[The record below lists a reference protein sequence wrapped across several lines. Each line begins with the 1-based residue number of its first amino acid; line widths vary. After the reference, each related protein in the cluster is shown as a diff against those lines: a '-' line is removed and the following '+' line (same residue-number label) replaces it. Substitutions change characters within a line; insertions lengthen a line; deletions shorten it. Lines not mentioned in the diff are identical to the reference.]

1 MQILICPEC
10 RSKVISLGEPDD
22 DHTCD
27 HCEHTFQ
34 HKEDDEEEIT
44 VSGTMVGGKIVVINE
59 TQESQLKEYGF
70 SVGDKVDTPYG
81 LGEVWKVT
89 EASVHVKH
97 YEDKK
102 NLTHNPLFSKYLKDP
117 YHHSQKPISSL
128 NHV

>member
-44 VSGTMVGGKIVVINE
+44 VSADVTIKCTCYCPHCRKNNDVLQEVAECLDSSFYAEDIQVEIICKHCNE
-59 TQESQLKEYGF
+59 MFYIDRVSQ
-70 SVGDKVDTPYG
+70 
-81 LGEVWKVT
+81 
-89 EASVHVKH
+89 
-97 YEDKK
+97 
-102 NLTHNPLFSKYLKDP
+102 
-117 YHHSQKPISSL
+117 
-128 NHV
+128 